1 MSISEREFNT
11 AAAAKFKR
19 KQKREA
25 PFSLRLSFEEKAL
38 LRAAANGVPLGAYIK
53 AKLFDE
59 PLEKVRRRNT
69 NPVKDHEALGRLL
82 GSLGQSRLSQNLN
95 QLARATNTGALPV
108 SAEVEAEL
116 RQACADVKAMREE
129 LMRALGS
136 LSDRG
141 EP

>member
-1 MSISEREFNT
+1 MSISEREFN
-11 AAAAKFKR
+11 AVAAAKI
-19 KQKREA
+19 KQKRVP

-38 LRAAANGVPLGAYIK
+38 LLAAANGVPLGAYIK

-59 PLEKVRRRNT
+59 PLEKVRRRGT
-69 NPVKDHEALGRLL
+69 NPVKDHAALGRLL

-108 SAEVEAEL
+108 SPEVEAEL

-136 LSDRG
+136 LSEGG

>member
-1 MSISEREFNT
+1 MSISEREFN
-11 AAAAKFKR
+11 AVAAAKI
-19 KQKREA
+19 KQKRVP

-69 NPVKDHEALGRLL
+69 NPVKDHAALGRLL
-82 GSLGQSRLSQNLN
+82 GSLGKSRLSQNLN

-108 SAEVEAEL
+108 SPEVEAEL

-136 LSDRG
+136 ISEGG

>member
-1 MSISEREFNT
+1 MSISERDFN
-11 AAAAKFKR
+11 AVAAAKYK
-19 KQKREA
+19 KKTREA

-69 NPVKDHEALGRLL
+69 NPIKDHEALGRLL
-82 GSLGQSRLSQNLN
+82 GSLGQSRLSRNLN

-108 SAEVEAEL
+108 SPEVEAEL
-116 RQACADVKAMREE
+116 RQACADVKSMRIE

-136 LSDRG
+136 VEG
-141 EP
+141 GGAP